1 MSRWRQG
8 WELTKKSWAV
18 LKSNREL
25 MRFPIYGALL
35 AIALVIVLVVPGAY
49 LIEEGQNVIGGL
61 LVALGLYGASFV
73 SVYFGVALAACAD
86 KIFRGEAAT
95 MADGLAVA
103 KSHTGAIAGWA
114 ALSVLVG
121 TVISAIQQTGSIG
134 EAIVATLIGAAWG
147 LITFLAIPVIT
158 FEGTG
163 PWGTLKRS
171 ASLFKERWQGQITGN
186 VAIGGIVFLVGM
198 LPAIALIAGGAY
210 LLGERHQ
217 RRDGRRRVPRDPRR
231 APDGRCR
238 AHRPGAQGDLRRRAL
253 PLRVGQRAD
262 AGLHRAGHEFRRAHQ
277 ALALAEQPRVVRDD
291 PIDAELGQVGDPL
304 VDRRPSRRT
313 G

>member
-25 MRFPIYGALL
+25 LRFPIYGALL

-49 LIEEGQNVIGGL
+49 LIEDGQNVIGGL

-86 KIFRGEAAT
+86 KIFRGEPAT
-95 MADGLAVA
+95 FSDGLAIA
-103 KSHTGAIAGWA
+103 KTHTGAIAGWA
-114 ALSVLVG
+114 ALAALVG
-121 TVISAIQQTGSIG
+121 TIISAIQQTGSIG
-134 EAIVATLIGAAWG
+134 EAIVASLVGAAWG

-163 PWGTLKRS
+163 PWTTLRRS

-186 VAIGGIVFLVGM
+186 VAIGGIVGLLGI

-210 LLGERHQ
+210 LWANDSSSGM
-217 RRDGRRRVPRDPRR
+217 
-231 APDGRCR
+231 A
-238 AHRPGAQGDLRRRAL
+238 AGAFLVIAGILL
-253 PLRVGQRAD
+253 MVV
-262 AGLHRAGHEFRRAHQ
+262 AGLIIQ
-277 ALALAEQPRVVRDD
+277 ALRGIFGVALYRFASAGELTPGFSAEDMNSAVR
-291 PIDAELGQVGDPL
+291 IK
-304 VDRRPSRRT
+304 S
-313 G
+313 

>member
-18 LKSNREL
+18 LKSHREL

-35 AIALVIVLVVPGAY
+35 AMALVIVLVLPGAY

-103 KSHTGAIAGWA
+103 KTHTGAIAGWA

-121 TVISAIQQTGSIG
+121 VIISAIQQTGSIG
-134 EAIVATLIGAAWG
+134 EAIVASLVGAAWS
-147 LITFLAIPVIT
+147 LITFLSIPVIT

-163 PWGTLKRS
+163 PWSTLKRS

-186 VAIGGIVFLVGM
+186 VAIGGIVGLLGI
-198 LPAIALIAGGAY
+198 LPAIALIAGGVY
-210 LLGERHQ
+210 LWVNDSG
-217 RRDGRRRVPRDPRR
+217 GGM
-231 APDGRCR
+231 AI
-238 AHRPGAQGDLRRRAL
+238 GAVLVV
-253 PLRVGQRAD
+253 VGVLLMVV
-262 AGLHRAGHEFRRAHQ
+262 AGLIIQ
-277 ALALAEQPRVVRDD
+277 ALKGIFGVALYRFASANELTPGFTEQDMNSAVR
-291 PIDAELGQVGDPL
+291 IKN
-304 VDRRPSRRT
+304 
-313 G
+313 

>member
-18 LKSNREL
+18 LKSHREL
-25 MRFPIYGALL
+25 LRFPIYGALL

-61 LVALGLYGASFV
+61 LVAIGLYGASFV

-95 MADGLAVA
+95 MSDGLAVA
-103 KSHTGAIAGWA
+103 RTHTGAIAGWA

-121 TVISAIQQTGSIG
+121 VIISAIQQTGSIG
-134 EAIVATLIGAAWG
+134 EAIVASLVGAAWS
-147 LITFLAIPVIT
+147 LITFLSIPVIT

-163 PWGTLKRS
+163 PWTTLRRS

-186 VAIGGIVFLVGM
+186 VAIGGIVGLLGI

-210 LLGERHQ
+210 LWANDSSG
-217 RRDGRRRVPRDPRR
+217 GM
-231 APDGRCR
+231 A
-238 AHRPGAQGDLRRRAL
+238 AGAFLVIAGVLL
-253 PLRVGQRAD
+253 MVV
-262 AGLHRAGHEFRRAHQ
+262 AGLIIQ
-277 ALALAEQPRVVRDD
+277 ALKGIFGVALYRFASANELTPGFTEQDMNSAVR
-291 PIDAELGQVGDPL
+291 IK
-304 VDRRPSRRT
+304 S
-313 G
+313 

>member
-18 LKSNREL
+18 LKSHREL

-35 AIALVIVLVVPGAY
+35 AIALVIALVLPGAY

-73 SVYFGVALAACAD
+73 SVYFGVGLAASAD
-86 KIFRGEAAT
+86 KIFRGEPAT

-114 ALSVLVG
+114 ALSALVG

-134 EAIVATLIGAAWG
+134 EAIVASLVGAAWG
-147 LITFLAIPVIT
+147 LITFLSIPVIT

-163 PWGTLKRS
+163 PWATLKRS

-186 VAIGGIVFLVGM
+186 VAIGGIVLLVGI

-210 LLGERHQ
+210 LWANDSSGGMAAGAFLVVLG
-217 RRDGRRRVPRDPRR
+217 V
-231 APDGRCR
+231 
-238 AHRPGAQGDLRRRAL
+238 LVL
-253 PLRVGQRAD
+253 VV
-262 AGLHRAGHEFRRAHQ
+262 AGLIVQ
-277 ALALAEQPRVVRDD
+277 ALKGIFGVALYRFASANELTPGFTEQDMNSAVR
-291 PIDAELGQVGDPL
+291 IK
-304 VDRRPSRRT
+304 S
-313 G
+313 

>member
-18 LKSNREL
+18 LKSHREL

-73 SVYFGVALAACAD
+73 SVYFGVGLAASAD

-95 MADGLAVA
+95 MSDGLAIA
-103 KSHTGAIAGWA
+103 KTHTGAIAGWA

-121 TVISAIQQTGSIG
+121 VIISAIQQTGSIG
-134 EAIVATLIGAAWG
+134 EAIVASLVGAAWS
-147 LITFLAIPVIT
+147 LITFLSIPVIT

-163 PWGTLKRS
+163 PWTTLRRS

-186 VAIGGIVFLVGM
+186 VAIGGIVGLLGI

-210 LLGERHQ
+210 LWANDSSG
-217 RRDGRRRVPRDPRR
+217 GM
-231 APDGRCR
+231 AI
-238 AHRPGAQGDLRRRAL
+238 GAVLVIAGVLL
-253 PLRVGQRAD
+253 MVV
-262 AGLHRAGHEFRRAHQ
+262 AGLIIQ
-277 ALALAEQPRVVRDD
+277 ALKGIFGVALYRFASANELTPGFTEQDMNSAVR
-291 PIDAELGQVGDPL
+291 IK
-304 VDRRPSRRT
+304 S
-313 G
+313 

>member
-8 WELTKKSWAV
+8 WELTKKSWQV

-25 MRFPIYGALL
+25 MRFPVYGALL

-73 SVYFGVALAACAD
+73 SVYFGVGLAACAD

-103 KSHTGAIAGWA
+103 RSHTGAIAGWA

-147 LITFLAIPVIT
+147 LITFLAVPVIT

-186 VAIGGIVFLVGM
+186 VAIGGIVGLLGI

-210 LLGERHQ
+210 LWANDSSGGMAAGAFLVILG
-217 RRDGRRRVPRDPRR
+217 V
-231 APDGRCR
+231 
-238 AHRPGAQGDLRRRAL
+238 LL
-253 PLRVGQRAD
+253 MVV
-262 AGLHRAGHEFRRAHQ
+262 AGLIIQ
-277 ALALAEQPRVVRDD
+277 ALKGIFGVALYRFASANELTPGFTEQDMNSAVR
-291 PIDAELGQVGDPL
+291 IK
-304 VDRRPSRRT
+304 R
-313 G
+313 

>member
-18 LKSNREL
+18 LKSHREL

-35 AIALVIVLVVPGAY
+35 AIALVIVLVIPGAY

-73 SVYFGVALAACAD
+73 SVYFGVGLAASAD
-86 KIFRGEAAT
+86 KIFRGEPAT

-121 TVISAIQQTGSIG
+121 VIISAIQQTGSIG
-134 EAIVATLIGAAWG
+134 EAIVATLVGAAWS
-147 LITFLAIPVIT
+147 LITFLSIPVIT

-163 PWGTLKRS
+163 PWTTLKRS

-186 VAIGGIVFLVGM
+186 VAIGGIVGLLGI

-210 LLGERHQ
+210 LWANDSSGGMAAGAFLVILGILIM
-217 RRDGRRRVPRDPRR
+217 V
-231 APDGRCR
+231 
-238 AHRPGAQGDLRRRAL
+238 
-253 PLRVGQRAD
+253 V
-262 AGLHRAGHEFRRAHQ
+262 AGLIVQ
-277 ALALAEQPRVVRDD
+277 ALKGIFGVALYRFASANELTPGFTEQDMNSAVR
-291 PIDAELGQVGDPL
+291 IK
-304 VDRRPSRRT
+304 S
-313 G
+313 